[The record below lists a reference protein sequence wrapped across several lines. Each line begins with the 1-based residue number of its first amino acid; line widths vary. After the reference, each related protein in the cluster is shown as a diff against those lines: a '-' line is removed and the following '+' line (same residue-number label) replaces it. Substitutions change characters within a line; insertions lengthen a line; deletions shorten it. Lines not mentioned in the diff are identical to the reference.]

1 MDAEPTQAA
10 RRSSASGFTPLFI
23 AIAGGSAA
31 GKGTVCHRI
40 VQTLGDQRVVIV
52 GTDDFYRPLTCE
64 GSASAEGVN
73 FDSPDAID
81 IEALARCLD
90 DLRAGQSTRVPQW
103 DFTRHRRSQ
112 RTRRVDPAHVVI
124 IEGIFAL
131 FFPELLERASMK
143 LFVDTA
149 DDVRL
154 VRRIKR
160 DTLERG
166 RSVEDVL
173 AQYANFVKPA
183 FERWVLPSKL
193 RADVI
198 IPWVDDNPVALNL
211 ITEHI
216 RAKLSIHDLSL
227 IYSNLHVMPSTTQVR
242 GMHTKIRC
250 HSTDRG
256 DFVFYADRLIRLLVE
271 FALGFLPV
279 DVSTVTTPAGVD
291 YQGIE
296 FQGQL
301 CAVSVIRSGEV
312 MENALRSCCQ
322 GVKLGKVLITRS
334 PDGACSV
341 AYDAL
346 PHDVTG
352 RHVLV
357 MDPVLST
364 GNTILRVVD
373 LLTRQRQVAEAKIIV
388 LSLVA
393 APDGIHRVCKRHP
406 ALKVITTEIDRELG
420 RDLGMRPGVG
430 DFGDRYFGTGL
441 EPGESLRTQLCA
453 DISGRDRDASPK
465 RLAVVG
471 WPER

>member
-1 MDAEPTQAA
+1 
-10 RRSSASGFTPLFI
+10 
-23 AIAGGSAA
+23 
-31 GKGTVCHRI
+31 
-40 VQTLGDQRVVIV
+40 
-52 GTDDFYRPLTCE
+52 
-64 GSASAEGVN
+64 
-73 FDSPDAID
+73 
-81 IEALARCLD
+81 
-90 DLRAGQSTRVPQW
+90 
-103 DFTRHRRSQ
+103 
-112 RTRRVDPAHVVI
+112 
-124 IEGIFAL
+124 
-131 FFPELLERASMK
+131 
-143 LFVDTA
+143 
-149 DDVRL
+149 
-154 VRRIKR
+154 
-160 DTLERG
+160 
-166 RSVEDVL
+166 
-173 AQYANFVKPA
+173 
-183 FERWVLPSKL
+183 
-193 RADVI
+193 
-198 IPWVDDNPVALNL
+198 
-211 ITEHI
+211 
-216 RAKLSIHDLSL
+216 
-227 IYSNLHVMPSTTQVR
+227 
-242 GMHTKIRC
+242 MHTKIRC

-393 APDGIHRVCKRHP
+393 APEGIHRVCKRHP

-453 DISGRDRDASPK
+453 RDGRAPGTSEEQRSLSATPPPRPPSVSRSTSPRDSDISGRDRDASPK